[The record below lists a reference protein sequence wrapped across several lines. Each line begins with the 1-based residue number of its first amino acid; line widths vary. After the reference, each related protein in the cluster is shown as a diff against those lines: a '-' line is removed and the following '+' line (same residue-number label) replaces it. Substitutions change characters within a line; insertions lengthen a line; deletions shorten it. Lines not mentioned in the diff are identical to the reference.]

1 MAEPACA
8 AKCKG
13 VFPSLSDL
21 LTSIPGKCRN
31 SSKKLVRFVEHT

>member
-1 MAEPACA
+1 MFQPACA

-21 LTSIPGKCRN
+21 STSIPGKCKN
-31 SSKKLVRFVEHT
+31 SSKKLVRLVEHT